1 MGQSEWFSG
10 RLLGPLLKTDLL
22 LMKNVLTP
30 LAKSVLIPSGLTAA
44 ASATDATIQ
53 KENFVSGMATLIIS
67 RKAIN
72 DIMKIVKSL
81 EESGLL
87 TKGVNESIKNEKYV
101 KRKISWDIIRY
112 IRCEFIT
119 KSINR

>member
-1 MGQSEWFSG
+1 
-10 RLLGPLLKTDLL
+10 
-22 LMKNVLTP
+22 MKNVLTP